1 MTLATNVK
9 APDFELTSNKNEKV
23 RLSEALKNGP
33 VVLAFFP
40 MAFTGVCTTEMC
52 EFRDSMADYNN
63 LGAQVFGLSV
73 DSRFT
78 LDEFAKKNGLE
89 FPLLSDFNKEV
100 GQAYGVMYEDFLGM
114 KGVHKRS
121 LFVIDKDGTIRYS
134 WMNEKAGEKPDL
146 APVQA
151 ALKEL
156 K

>member
-9 APDFELTSNKNEKV
+9 APDFELVSNKGDKI
-23 RLSEALKNGP
+23 RLSEHLAKGP

-40 MAFTGVCTTEMC
+40 LAFTGVCTTEMC
-52 EFRDSMADYNN
+52 EFRDMMSDLNS

-73 DSRFT
+73 DSRFA
-78 LDEFAKKNGLE
+78 LDAFAQKNELQ

-100 GQAYGVMYEDFLGM
+100 GQAYGVLYEDFLGM

-121 LFVIDKDGTIRYS
+121 LFVVDMEGTIRYS

-146 APVQA
+146 APVKE
-151 ALKEL
+151 ALKNL
-156 K
+156 

>member
-9 APDFELTSNKNEKV
+9 APDFELTSNKGEKV
-23 RLSEALKNGP
+23 HLTELLKNGP

-40 MAFTGVCTTEMC
+40 LAFTGVCTAEMC
-52 EFRDSMADYNN
+52 AFRDQMSDYNS
-63 LGAQVFGLSV
+63 LGGQVLGLSV

-78 LDEFAKKNGLE
+78 LDEFAKKHDLQ

-100 GQAYGVMYEDFLGM
+100 GQAYGVLYEDFLGM

-121 LFVIDKDGTIRYS
+121 LFVIDKDGTIKYS
-134 WMNEKAGEKPDL
+134 WMNEKAGEMPDL